1 MIEPIVITGI
11 NKLELDDDM
20 KRYVTRKIG
29 KLDRYLPRHARQTA
43 HAEVR
48 LKHIGRQHGNTYECQ
63 VLLHLPQETV
73 EAADSTMNVFAAVDI
88 VEEKLKNQLKRYKD
102 IRVERKTKAE
112 GVLGRLKRSLGRQ
125 PEPTE

>member
-11 NKLELDDDM
+11 KLELDDDM
-20 KRYVTRKIG
+20 KRYVTKKIG
-29 KLDRYLPRHARQTA
+29 KLDRYLPRHARQSA

-63 VLLHLPQETV
+63 ALLHLPEETV
-73 EAADSTMNVFAAVDI
+73 EACDSTMNVFAAVDI

-102 IRVERKTKAE
+102 IRVERRIKAA
-112 GVLGRLKRSLGRQ
+112 GILGRLKRSLGRQ
-125 PEPTE
+125 PEPVE

>member
-11 NKLELDDDM
+11 KLDLDDDM
-20 KRYVTRKIG
+20 KRYVMKKIG
-29 KLDRYLPRHARQTA
+29 KLDRYLPRHARESA

-48 LKHIGRQHGNTYECQ
+48 LKHIGKQHGNTYECQ
-63 VLLHLPQETV
+63 VLLHLPEQTID
-73 EAADSTMNVFAAVDI
+73 AHDSTMNVFAAIDI

-102 IRVERKTKAE
+102 IRVERKVKAE

-125 PEPTE
+125 PEPAE

>member
-1 MIEPIVITGI
+1 MIEPIVITG
-11 NKLELDDDM
+11 NKLELDDDI
-20 KRYVTRKIG
+20 KRYVNKKIG
-29 KLDRYLPRHARQTA
+29 KLDRYLPRHARETA

-73 EAADSTMNVFAAVDI
+73 EAADSTMNIFAAVDI

-102 IRVERKTKAE
+102 TLVERKRKAS
-112 GVLGRLKRSLGRQ
+112 GLFGSLKRGLGRQ
-125 PEPTE
+125 PEPAE